1 MFALSQEVAI
11 YDGAIVEFFQTINM
25 QSNHLEMVK
34 PTNYALEST
43 YSNGVQVNNNVEG
56 QCAKSVVKLQTRS
69 GLSADDVTISEL
81 KNYCKF
87 YRSPYRNTIV
97 IFP

>member
-1 MFALSQEVAI
+1 MVVDNATIVGEVDVAGSIIVELIDVPLSQEVAI

-56 QCAKSVVKLQTRS
+56 QYVKSVV
-69 GLSADDVTISEL
+69 
-81 KNYCKF
+81 NYKHVPD
-87 YRSPYRNTIV
+87 YQQMT
-97 IFP
+97 